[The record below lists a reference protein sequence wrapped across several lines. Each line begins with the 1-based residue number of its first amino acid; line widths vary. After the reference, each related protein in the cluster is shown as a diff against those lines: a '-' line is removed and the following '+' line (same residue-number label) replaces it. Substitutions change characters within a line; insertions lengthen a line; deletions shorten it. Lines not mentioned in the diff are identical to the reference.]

1 MNKLTTFSLVFLL
14 LVLGVS
20 CTEEIS
26 EELKNS
32 DEASRVPT
40 SATEAV
46 GNKIR
51 LVHKMD
57 ENLSYHLHSTKG
69 RSYPCELES
78 SGSNFSAT
86 TYEKSDSKDVV
97 DCILEVEELDLYFE
111 GVEYELQVD
120 EYLCEYVQYKP
131 FKYFQYPVGYTTQK
145 QYQVVCDSSCSS
157 APGGDTFC
165 ATIEGTYL
173 TYNNAPRITPT
184 NSAFTNKTEATCKY
198 DFSEVDGPNCDP
210 GTITTYTYNI
220 LPESRYECV
229 GDGAGVSARTT
240 EADCETA
247 GTWGYCSDG
256 VSTDEAT
263 CLAAPAAWSNSCTET
278 GRGSEEACTA
288 TGSWDLVN
296 YCGTTNFTDAPSL
309 VNHFDNQIVIDSDP
323 PAIDECGGETK
334 NCLGGPSIE
343 QIGEE
348 YISEIY
354 DNKDLN
360 SFVKSWDISI
370 SIGERASNRYAANYS
385 RICSNNQTKASYY
398 DNVLTSPTGLLG
410 HEVETHTPSP
420 KKPFDGT
427 DPTQVYQAE
436 TIDYNND
443 GNDDYVV
450 LADHPF
456 KGVLGVGGIARKTV
470 MPYYGFYCL
479 DKARDVKAQIRL
491 FIREW
496 DRMYEKDSSKM
507 EYVSDF
513 DDPNDSTRLIDNDNY
528 YDDDHPWNNFGDWDD
543 FFDSKF
549 TGDKCGELVDQVNPG
564 QCYKNNGDD
573 EVNCTDTDEIWVDQ
587 DGRCYKFEAGAPQTT
602 RAACEALTNDPDYYK
617 WIYGITT
624 QSYLYN
630 FPWSGI

>member
-26 EELKNS
+26 DELKNT
-32 DEASRVPT
+32 DQAASES
-40 SATEAV
+40 SATKAV
-46 GNKIR
+46 GNKIK

-57 ENLSYHLHSTKG
+57 ESLSYHLHSTKG
-69 RSYPCELES
+69 RSYPCELEA
-78 SGSNFSAT
+78 SGSNFSST

-131 FKYFQYPVGYTTQK
+131 FKYFKYPVGYTTQK
-145 QYQVVCDSSCSS
+145 QYQVVCDSACSS
-157 APGGDTFC
+157 AIGGETFC
-165 ATIEGTYL
+165 ANIEGTYL
-173 TYNNAPRITPT
+173 TYDGASRITST
-184 NSAFTNKTEATCKY
+184 SAITGEFTNQTQASCKY
-198 DFSEVDGPNCDP
+198 DYSEVNGPNCDP
-210 GTITTYTYNI
+210 GKITTYTYNI
-220 LPESRYECV
+220 LPEERNECV
-229 GDGAGVSARTT
+229 GDGPGVSARTS
-240 EADCETA
+240 EADCELA

-256 VSTDEAT
+256 VSADEAT
-263 CLAAPAAWSNSCTET
+263 CLAVPAVWSTACTVA
-278 GRGSEEACTA
+278 GRGTEEACTA
-288 TGSWDLVN
+288 SGSWDLVA
-296 YCGTTNFTDAPSL
+296 YCGTTNITGAGY
-309 VNHFDNQIVIDSDP
+309 DNQIIIDSDP
-323 PAIDECGGETK
+323 PDIDDCGGETK
-334 NCLGGPSIE
+334 NCLDGPSIE
-343 QIGEE
+343 QIGED

-354 DNKDLN
+354 DNKDLS
-360 SFVKSWDISI
+360 SFVKSWEISK

-398 DNVLTSPTGLLG
+398 DNVLTSATGLLG

-420 KKPFDGT
+420 RKPFDGT
-427 DPTQVYQAE
+427 DPTQVYQSE

-456 KGVLGVGGIARKTV
+456 KGVLGVGGVARKTV

-513 DDPNDSTRLIDNDNY
+513 DDPSDSTRLIDNDNY

-564 QCYKNNGDD
+564 ECWKDTGDA
-573 EVNCTDTDEIWVDQ
+573 EGACTGAGKLWVDKQ
-587 DGRCYKFEAGAPQTT
+587 ATCYGQLAGAASDQSG
-602 RAACEALTNDPDYYK
+602 RKACEDEASDQK

-624 QSYLYN
+624 KSYLYN